1 MKIFAFIIFI
11 FLSGCQTLGTLGFI
25 EEDPRAPK
33 KVDRSFP
40 TFASERWSKIEYPP
54 LINFQ
59 SEQDKYIGNHLLKI
73 VNNQV
78 FRLKDNSL
86 IINNIKG

>member
-54 LINFQ
+54 
-59 SEQDKYIGNHLLKI
+59 
-73 VNNQV
+73 
-78 FRLKDNSL
+78 
-86 IINNIKG
+86 